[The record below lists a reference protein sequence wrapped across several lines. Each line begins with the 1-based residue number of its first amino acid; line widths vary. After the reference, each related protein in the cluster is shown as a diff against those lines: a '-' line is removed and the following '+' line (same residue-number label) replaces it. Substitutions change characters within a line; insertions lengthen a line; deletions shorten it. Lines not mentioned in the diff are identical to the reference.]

1 MLKKVASPPAWLDVP
16 SIECVH
22 SVSGC
27 VSEDFFDYIPLWRH
41 NGWWRFDTPSILKN
55 IVEEQVLNP
64 ESFTLFYYEAFEQEY
79 DAEDNEWQPIRPE
92 PSFPTAVVP
101 PSTMHLSGYDVV
113 TFSVHNAPE
122 CSPLSCNMLAQ
133 TLVAN
138 RFCLFENFESAYDA
152 VAGGKFD
159 DSEPG
164 PYRVIAVYAVRPD

>member
-1 MLKKVASPPAWLDVP
+1 
-16 SIECVH
+16 
-22 SVSGC
+22 
-27 VSEDFFDYIPLWRH
+27 
-41 NGWWRFDTPSILKN
+41 
-55 IVEEQVLNP
+55 
-64 ESFTLFYYEAFEQEY
+64 
-79 DAEDNEWQPIRPE
+79 
-92 PSFPTAVVP
+92 
-101 PSTMHLSGYDVV
+101 MHLSGYDVV